1 MGNLDRRSFLKGGV
15 VAAGAAAFAG
25 TLSACAPSA
34 PQETGA
40 ADETL
45 ATTGEAWYGSP
56 ADPAT
61 FDVVDTVDCEVL
73 VCGLGAGGITAT
85 AAAAEKG
92 MNVIA
97 IEKGAGHGSIKSNI
111 GIIGARIDADCG
123 VEVDPMKVLDEHTR
137 YTNGWCDPRVTR
149 VWVRESG
156 ETFDWICDSIAEF
169 GATPFFE
176 YDVDEGMHGVWPVY
190 PVEHGF
196 HYTYTEEEQAKADEA
211 VAQSGD
217 PAAAMGI
224 LPQVG
229 DYVLRKAEE
238 WGADLRYETQ
248 LLQLAQD
255 DAGKVTGAYAQI
267 KDGVVLFNASKGVIL
282 ATGGYEAD
290 PELLVELNPAAAA
303 IGGVS
308 MAQAGCNGE
317 GIKAGIWVGGQKD
330 EIPTLM
336 TFERAA
342 IAPDAELGYPYQG
355 MTCWMGDQ
363 PFLKVNMNGQ
373 RVCCE
378 TSPYDYPLFVASH
391 QPGHKLASIWDSD
404 YQNQIVSFH
413 TIGCSRINLSETVNP
428 DGVPTGVGLSF
439 PANDMM
445 IGAAIEAGIIQQ
457 ADTIEE
463 LAEKLLIDPAALT
476 ATVERYNEL
485 AAKGVDE
492 DFGKPAKDLFALSKP
507 PYFGSYFG
515 GHVLCTID
523 GLRIDEH
530 MRVVNADNQPID
542 GLYAVGNCSGSMY
555 AGSYPELFIGNANGR
570 TITHA
575 RHAVMHIAG
584 EVK

>member
-25 TLSACAPSA
+25 ALSACAPSA

-73 VCGLGAGGITAT
+73 VCGLGAGGITAA

-97 IEKGAGHGSIKSNI
+97 IEKGAGHGSIKSDI
-111 GIIGARIDADCG
+111 GVIGTRIDT
-123 VEVDPMKVLDEHTR
+123 VEVDPLQMLNEHTR
-137 YTNGWCDPRVTR
+137 YANGWCDPRVTR
-149 VWVRESG
+149 VWATESG
-156 ETFDWICDSIAEF
+156 ATFDWISDSIAEF
-169 GATPFFE
+169 GATPYFE
-176 YDVDEGMHGVWPVY
+176 YDVDEGTHGVWPVY
-190 PVEHGF
+190 PTDHGF
-196 HYTYTEEEQAKADEA
+196 HYTYTEEEQAKADAA
-211 VAQSGD
+211 VAESGD
-217 PAAAMGI
+217 PAAAQGI

-229 DYVLRKAEE
+229 DYMLKKAEE
-238 WGADLRYETQ
+238 WGADLRYETPFV
-248 LLQLAQD
+248 QLAQD
-255 DAGKVTGAYAQI
+255 ENGKVTGAYAKI
-267 KDGVVLFNASKGVIL
+267 GDGCVLFNASKGVIL
-282 ATGGYEAD
+282 ATGGYEANPD
-290 PELLVELNPAAAA
+290 LLAELNPDAAA

-308 MAQAGCNGE
+308 MTQAGCEGE
-317 GIKAGIWVGGQKD
+317 GIKAGIWAGGMKD

-336 TFERAA
+336 TFARAA
-342 IAPDAELGYPYQG
+342 VAPDAELGYPYQG
-355 MTCWMGDQ
+355 MTCWIGDQ
-363 PFLKVNMNGQ
+363 PFLKVNLDGA

-378 TSPYDYPLFVASH
+378 TAPYDYPLHVAAL
-391 QPGHKLASIWDSD
+391 QPEYKLASIWDSD
-404 YQNQIVSFH
+404 YQNQIVAFH
-413 TIGCSRINLSETVNP
+413 TIGCSRINMSDTV
-428 DGVPTGVGLSF
+428 DAAGVPTGEGLSF
-439 PANDMM
+439 PACDMM
-445 IGAAIEAGIIQQ
+445 TGAAMEAGIVQQ

-463 LAEKLLIDPAALT
+463 LAEKLRVDPAGLT

-492 DFGKPAKDLFALSKP
+492 DFGKPAKDLLPLSKP
-507 PYFGSYFG
+507 PYFGAFFG
-515 GHVLCTID
+515 GHVLCTLD

-530 MRVVNADNQPID
+530 MRVLNTERKPIE

>member
-25 TLSACAPSA
+25 ALSACAPSA

-73 VCGLGAGGITAT
+73 VCGLGAGGITAA

-97 IEKGAGHGSIKSNI
+97 IEKGAGHGSIKSDI
-111 GIIGARIDADCG
+111 GVIGTRIDT
-123 VEVDPMKVLDEHTR
+123 VEVDPLQMLNEHTR
-137 YTNGWCDPRVTR
+137 YANGWCDPRVTR
-149 VWVRESG
+149 VWATESG
-156 ETFDWICDSIAEF
+156 ATFDWISDSIAEF
-169 GATPFFE
+169 GATPYFE
-176 YDVDEGMHGVWPVY
+176 YDVDEGTHGVWPVY
-190 PVEHGF
+190 PTDHGF
-196 HYTYTEEEQAKADEA
+196 HYTYTEEEQAKADAA
-211 VAQSGD
+211 VAESGD
-217 PAAAMGI
+217 PAAAQGI

-229 DYVLRKAEE
+229 DYMLKKAEE
-238 WGADLRYETQ
+238 WGADLRYETPFV
-248 LLQLAQD
+248 QLAQD
-255 DAGKVTGAYAQI
+255 ENGKVTGAYAKI
-267 KDGVVLFNASKGVIL
+267 GDGYVLFNASKGVIL
-282 ATGGYEAD
+282 ATGGYEANPD
-290 PELLVELNPAAAA
+290 LLAELNPDAAA

-308 MAQAGCNGE
+308 MTQAGCEGE
-317 GIKAGIWVGGQKD
+317 GIKAGIWAGGMKD

-336 TFERAA
+336 TFARAA
-342 IAPDAELGYPYQG
+342 VAPDAELGYPYQG
-355 MTCWMGDQ
+355 MTCWIGDQ
-363 PFLKVNMNGQ
+363 PFLKVNLDGA

-378 TSPYDYPLFVASH
+378 TAPYDYPLHVAAL
-391 QPGHKLASIWDSD
+391 QPEYKLASIWDSD
-404 YQNQIVSFH
+404 YQNQIVAFH
-413 TIGCSRINLSETVNP
+413 TTGCSRINMSDTV
-428 DGVPTGVGLSF
+428 DAAGVPTGEGLSF
-439 PANDMM
+439 PACDMM
-445 IGAAIEAGIIQQ
+445 IGAAMEAGIVQQ

-463 LAEKLLIDPAALT
+463 LAEKLRVDPAGLT

-492 DFGKPAKDLFALSKP
+492 DFGKPAKDLLPLSKP
-507 PYFGSYFG
+507 PYFGAFFG
-515 GHVLCTID
+515 GHVLCTLD

-530 MRVVNADNQPID
+530 MRVLNTERKPIE

>member
-25 TLSACAPSA
+25 ALSACAPSA

-73 VCGLGAGGITAT
+73 VCGLGAGGITAA

-97 IEKGAGHGSIKSNI
+97 IEKGAGHGSIKSDI
-111 GIIGARIDADCG
+111 GVIGTRIDT
-123 VEVDPMKVLDEHTR
+123 VEVDPLQMLNEHTR
-137 YTNGWCDPRVTR
+137 YANGWCDPRVTR
-149 VWVRESG
+149 VWATESG
-156 ETFDWICDSIAEF
+156 VTFDWISDSIAEF
-169 GATPFFE
+169 GATPYFE
-176 YDVDEGMHGVWPVY
+176 YDVDEGTHGVWPVY
-190 PVEHGF
+190 PTDHGF
-196 HYTYTEEEQAKADEA
+196 HYTYTEEEQAKADAA
-211 VAQSGD
+211 VAESGD
-217 PAAAMGI
+217 PAAAQGI

-229 DYVLRKAEE
+229 DYMLKKAEE
-238 WGADLRYETQ
+238 WGADLRYETPFV
-248 LLQLAQD
+248 QLAQD
-255 DAGKVTGAYAQI
+255 ENGKVTGAYAKI
-267 KDGVVLFNASKGVIL
+267 GDGCVLFNASKGVIL
-282 ATGGYEAD
+282 ATGGYEANPD
-290 PELLVELNPAAAA
+290 LLAELNPDAAA
-303 IGGVS
+303 IGGVF
-308 MAQAGCNGE
+308 MTQAGCEGE
-317 GIKAGIWVGGQKD
+317 GIKAGIWAGGMKD

-336 TFERAA
+336 TFARAA
-342 IAPDAELGYPYQG
+342 VAPDAELGYPYQG
-355 MTCWMGDQ
+355 MTCWIGDQ
-363 PFLKVNMNGQ
+363 PFLKVNLDGA

-378 TSPYDYPLFVASH
+378 TAPYDYPLHVAAL
-391 QPGHKLASIWDSD
+391 QPEYKLASIWDSD
-404 YQNQIVSFH
+404 YQNQIVAFH
-413 TIGCSRINLSETVNP
+413 TIGCSRINMSDTV
-428 DGVPTGVGLSF
+428 DAAGVPTGEGLSF
-439 PANDMM
+439 PACDMM
-445 IGAAIEAGIIQQ
+445 IGAAMEAGIVQQ

-463 LAEKLLIDPAALT
+463 LAEKLRVDPAGLT

-492 DFGKPAKDLFALSKP
+492 DFGKPAKDLLPLSKP
-507 PYFGSYFG
+507 PYFGAFFG
-515 GHVLCTID
+515 GHVLCTLD

-530 MRVVNADNQPID
+530 MRVLNTERKPIE

>member
-15 VAAGAAAFAG
+15 VAASAAAFAG

-34 PQETGA
+34 PQETAGTDA
-40 ADETL
+40 SL

-97 IEKGAGHGSIKSNI
+97 IEKGAGHGSIKSDI
-111 GIIGARIDADCG
+111 GVIGTRIDT
-123 VEVDPMKVLDEHTR
+123 VEVDPLQMLNEHTR
-137 YTNGWCDPRVTR
+137 YANGWCDPRVTR
-149 VWVRESG
+149 VWATESG
-156 ETFDWICDSIAEF
+156 ATFDWISDSIAEF
-169 GATPFFE
+169 GATPYFE
-176 YDVDEGMHGVWPVY
+176 YDVDEGTHGVWPVY
-190 PVEHGF
+190 PTDHGF
-196 HYTYTEEEQAKADEA
+196 HYTYTEEEQAKADAA
-211 VAQSGD
+211 VAESGD
-217 PAAAMGI
+217 PAAAQGI

-229 DYVLRKAEE
+229 DYMLKKAEE
-238 WGADLRYETQ
+238 WGADLRYETPFV
-248 LLQLAQD
+248 QLAQD
-255 DAGKVTGAYAQI
+255 ENGKVTGAYA
-267 KDGVVLFNASKGVIL
+267 KTGDGYVLFNASKGVIL
-282 ATGGYEAD
+282 ATGGYEANPD
-290 PELLVELNPAAAA
+290 LLAELNPDAAA

-308 MAQAGCNGE
+308 MTQAGCEGD
-317 GIKAGIWVGGQKD
+317 GIKAGIWAGGMKD

-336 TFERAA
+336 TFARAA
-342 IAPDAELGYPYQG
+342 VAPDAELGYPYQG
-355 MTCWMGDQ
+355 MTCWIGDQ
-363 PFLKVNMNGQ
+363 PFLKVNLDGA

-378 TSPYDYPLFVASH
+378 TAPYDYPLHVAAL
-391 QPGHKLASIWDSD
+391 QPEYKLASIWDSD
-404 YQNQIVSFH
+404 YQNQIVAFH
-413 TIGCSRINLSETVNP
+413 TIGCSRINMSDTV
-428 DGVPTGVGLSF
+428 DAAGVPTGEGLSF
-439 PANDMM
+439 PACDMM
-445 IGAAIEAGIIQQ
+445 IGAAMEAGIVQQ

-463 LAEKLLIDPAALT
+463 LAEKLRVDPAGLT

-492 DFGKPAKDLFALSKP
+492 DFGKPAKDLLPLSKP
-507 PYFGSYFG
+507 PYFGAFFG
-515 GHVLCTID
+515 GHVLCTLD

-530 MRVVNADNQPID
+530 MRVLSTDRKPIE
-542 GLYAVGNCSGSMY
+542 GLYAVGNCSGSVY
-555 AGSYPELFIGNANGR
+555 AATYPELFIGNANGR

>member
-25 TLSACAPSA
+25 ALSACAPSA

-73 VCGLGAGGITAT
+73 VCGLGAGGITAA

-92 MNVIA
+92 MNAIA
-97 IEKGAGHGSIKSNI
+97 IEKGAGHGSIKSDI
-111 GIIGARIDADCG
+111 GVIGTRIDT
-123 VEVDPMKVLDEHTR
+123 VEVDPLQMLNEHTR
-137 YTNGWCDPRVTR
+137 YANGWCDPRVTR
-149 VWVRESG
+149 VWATESG
-156 ETFDWICDSIAEF
+156 ATFDWISDSIAEF
-169 GATPFFE
+169 GATPYFE
-176 YDVDEGMHGVWPVY
+176 YDVDEGTHGVWPVY
-190 PVEHGF
+190 PTDHGF
-196 HYTYTEEEQAKADEA
+196 HYTYTEEEQAKADAA
-211 VAQSGD
+211 VAESGD
-217 PAAAMGI
+217 PAAAQGI

-229 DYVLRKAEE
+229 DYMLKKAEE
-238 WGADLRYETQ
+238 WGADLRYETPFV
-248 LLQLAQD
+248 QLAQD
-255 DAGKVTGAYAQI
+255 ENGKVTGAYAKI
-267 KDGVVLFNASKGVIL
+267 GDGCVLFNASKGVIL
-282 ATGGYEAD
+282 ATGGYEANPD
-290 PELLVELNPAAAA
+290 LLAELNPDAAA

-308 MAQAGCNGE
+308 MTQAGCEGE
-317 GIKAGIWVGGQKD
+317 GIKAGIWAGGMKD

-336 TFERAA
+336 TFARAA
-342 IAPDAELGYPYQG
+342 VAPDAELGYPYQG
-355 MTCWMGDQ
+355 MTCWIGDQ
-363 PFLKVNMNGQ
+363 PFLKVNLDGA

-378 TSPYDYPLFVASH
+378 TAPYDYPLHVAAL
-391 QPGHKLASIWDSD
+391 QPEYKLASIWDSD
-404 YQNQIVSFH
+404 YQNQIVAFH
-413 TIGCSRINLSETVNP
+413 TIGCSRINMSDTV
-428 DGVPTGVGLSF
+428 DAAGVPTGEGLSF
-439 PANDMM
+439 PACDMM
-445 IGAAIEAGIIQQ
+445 IGAAMEAGIVQQ

-463 LAEKLLIDPAALT
+463 LAEKLRVDPAGLT

-492 DFGKPAKDLFALSKP
+492 DFGKPAKDLLPLSKP
-507 PYFGSYFG
+507 PYFGAFFG
-515 GHVLCTID
+515 GHVLCTLD

-530 MRVVNADNQPID
+530 MRVLNTERKPIE

>member
-25 TLSACAPSA
+25 ALSACAPSA

-73 VCGLGAGGITAT
+73 VCGLGAGGITAA

-97 IEKGAGHGSIKSNI
+97 IEKGAGHGSIKSDI
-111 GIIGARIDADCG
+111 GVIGTRIDT
-123 VEVDPMKVLDEHTR
+123 VEVDPLQMLNEHTR
-137 YTNGWCDPRVTR
+137 YANGWCDPRVTC
-149 VWVRESG
+149 VWATESG
-156 ETFDWICDSIAEF
+156 VTFDWISDSIAEF
-169 GATPFFE
+169 GATPYFE
-176 YDVDEGMHGVWPVY
+176 YDVDEGTHGVWPVY
-190 PVEHGF
+190 PTDHGF
-196 HYTYTEEEQAKADEA
+196 HYTYTEEEQAKADAA
-211 VAQSGD
+211 VAESGD
-217 PAAAMGI
+217 PAAAQGI

-229 DYVLRKAEE
+229 DYMLKKAEE
-238 WGADLRYETQ
+238 WGADLRYETPFV
-248 LLQLAQD
+248 QLAQD
-255 DAGKVTGAYAQI
+255 ENGKVTGAYAKI
-267 KDGVVLFNASKGVIL
+267 GDGCVLFNASKGVIL
-282 ATGGYEAD
+282 ATGGYEANPD
-290 PELLVELNPAAAA
+290 LLAELNPDAAA

-308 MAQAGCNGE
+308 MTQAGCEGE
-317 GIKAGIWVGGQKD
+317 GIKAGIWAGGMKD

-336 TFERAA
+336 TFARAA
-342 IAPDAELGYPYQG
+342 VAPDAELGYPYQG
-355 MTCWMGDQ
+355 MTCWIGDQ
-363 PFLKVNMNGQ
+363 PFLKVNLDGA

-378 TSPYDYPLFVASH
+378 TAPYDYPLHVAAL
-391 QPGHKLASIWDSD
+391 QPEYKLASIWDSD
-404 YQNQIVSFH
+404 YQNQIVAFH
-413 TIGCSRINLSETVNP
+413 TIGCSRINMSDTV
-428 DGVPTGVGLSF
+428 DAAGVPTGEGLSF
-439 PANDMM
+439 PACDMM
-445 IGAAIEAGIIQQ
+445 IGAAMEAGIVQQ

-463 LAEKLLIDPAALT
+463 LAEKLRVDPAGLT

-492 DFGKPAKDLFALSKP
+492 DFGKPAKDLLPLSKP
-507 PYFGSYFG
+507 PYFGAFFG
-515 GHVLCTID
+515 GHVLCTLD

-530 MRVVNADNQPID
+530 MRVLNTERKPIE

>member
-97 IEKGAGHGSIKSNI
+97 IEKGAGHGSIKSDI
-111 GIIGARIDADCG
+111 GVIGTRIDT
-123 VEVDPMKVLDEHTR
+123 VEVDPFQMLNEHTR
-137 YTNGWCDPRVTR
+137 YANGWCDPRVTR
-149 VWVRESG
+149 VWATESG
-156 ETFDWICDSIAEF
+156 ATFDWISDSIAEF
-169 GATPFFE
+169 GATPYFE
-176 YDVDEGMHGVWPVY
+176 YDVDEGTHGVWPVY
-190 PVEHGF
+190 PTDHGF
-196 HYTYTEEEQAKADEA
+196 HYTYTEEEQAKADAA
-211 VAQSGD
+211 VAESGD
-217 PAAAMGI
+217 PAAAQGI

-229 DYVLRKAEE
+229 DYMLKKAEE
-238 WGADLRYETQ
+238 WGADLRYETPFV
-248 LLQLAQD
+248 QLAQD
-255 DAGKVTGAYAQI
+255 ENGKVTGAYA
-267 KDGVVLFNASKGVIL
+267 KTGDGYVLFNASKGVIL
-282 ATGGYEAD
+282 ATGGYEANPD
-290 PELLVELNPAAAA
+290 LLAELNPDAAA

-308 MAQAGCNGE
+308 MTQAGCEGD
-317 GIKAGIWVGGQKD
+317 GIKAGIWAGGMKD

-336 TFERAA
+336 TFARAA
-342 IAPDAELGYPYQG
+342 VAPDAELGYPYQG
-355 MTCWMGDQ
+355 MTCWIGDQ
-363 PFLKVNMNGQ
+363 PFLKVNLDGA

-378 TSPYDYPLFVASH
+378 TAPYDYPLHVAAL
-391 QPGHKLASIWDSD
+391 QPEYKLASIWDSD
-404 YQNQIVSFH
+404 YQNQIVAFH
-413 TIGCSRINLSETVNP
+413 TIGCSRINMSDTV
-428 DGVPTGVGLSF
+428 DVAGVPTGEGLSF
-439 PANDMM
+439 PACDMM
-445 IGAAIEAGIIQQ
+445 IGAAMEAGIVQQ

-463 LAEKLLIDPAALT
+463 LAEKLRVDPAGLT

-492 DFGKPAKDLFALSKP
+492 DFGKPAKDLLPLSKP
-507 PYFGSYFG
+507 PYFGAFFG
-515 GHVLCTID
+515 GHVLCTLD

-530 MRVVNADNQPID
+530 MRVLSTDRKPIE
-542 GLYAVGNCSGSMY
+542 GLYAVGNCSGSVY
-555 AGSYPELFIGNANGR
+555 AATYPELFIGNANGR

>member
-97 IEKGAGHGSIKSNI
+97 IEKGAGHGSIKSDI
-111 GIIGARIDADCG
+111 GVIGTRIDT
-123 VEVDPMKVLDEHTR
+123 VEVDPFQMLNEHTR
-137 YTNGWCDPRVTR
+137 YANGWCDPRVTR
-149 VWVRESG
+149 VWATESG
-156 ETFDWICDSIAEF
+156 ATFDWISDSIAEF
-169 GATPFFE
+169 GATPYFE
-176 YDVDEGMHGVWPVY
+176 YDVDEGTHGVWPVY
-190 PVEHGF
+190 PTDHGF
-196 HYTYTEEEQAKADEA
+196 HYTYTEEEQAKADAA
-211 VAQSGD
+211 VAESGD
-217 PAAAMGI
+217 PAAAQGI

-229 DYVLRKAEE
+229 DYMLKKAEE
-238 WGADLRYETQ
+238 WGADLRYETPFV
-248 LLQLAQD
+248 QLAQD
-255 DAGKVTGAYAQI
+255 ENGKVTGAYA
-267 KDGVVLFNASKGVIL
+267 KTGDGYVLFNASKGVIL
-282 ATGGYEAD
+282 ATGGYEASPD
-290 PELLVELNPAAAA
+290 LLAELNPDAAA

-308 MAQAGCNGE
+308 MTQAGCEGD
-317 GIKAGIWVGGQKD
+317 GIKAGIWAGGMKD

-336 TFERAA
+336 TFARAA
-342 IAPDAELGYPYQG
+342 VAPDAELGYPYQG
-355 MTCWMGDQ
+355 MTCWIGDQ
-363 PFLKVNMNGQ
+363 PFLKVNLDGA

-378 TSPYDYPLFVASH
+378 TAPYDYPLHVAAL
-391 QPGHKLASIWDSD
+391 QPEYKLASIWDSD
-404 YQNQIVSFH
+404 YQNQIVAFH
-413 TIGCSRINLSETVNP
+413 TIGCSRINMSDTV
-428 DGVPTGVGLSF
+428 DAAGVPTGEGLSF
-439 PANDMM
+439 PACDMM
-445 IGAAIEAGIIQQ
+445 IGAAMEVGIVQQ

-463 LAEKLLIDPAALT
+463 LAEKLRVDPAGLT

-492 DFGKPAKDLFALSKP
+492 DFGKPAKDLLPLSKP
-507 PYFGSYFG
+507 PYFGAFFG
-515 GHVLCTID
+515 GHVLCTLD

-530 MRVVNADNQPID
+530 MRVLSTDRKPIE
-542 GLYAVGNCSGSMY
+542 GLYAVGNCSGSVY
-555 AGSYPELFIGNANGR
+555 AATYPELFIGNANGR

>member
-25 TLSACAPSA
+25 ALSACAPSA

-73 VCGLGAGGITAT
+73 VCGLGAGGITAA

-97 IEKGAGHGSIKSNI
+97 IEKGAGHGSIKSDI
-111 GIIGARIDADCG
+111 GVIGTRIDT
-123 VEVDPMKVLDEHTR
+123 VEVDPLQMLNEHTR
-137 YTNGWCDPRVTR
+137 YANGWCDPRVTR
-149 VWVRESG
+149 VWATEYG
-156 ETFDWICDSIAEF
+156 ATFDWISDSIAEF
-169 GATPFFE
+169 GATPYFE
-176 YDVDEGMHGVWPVY
+176 YDVDEGTHGVWPVY
-190 PVEHGF
+190 PTDHGF
-196 HYTYTEEEQAKADEA
+196 HYTYTEEEQAKADAA
-211 VAQSGD
+211 VAESGD
-217 PAAAMGI
+217 PAAAQGI

-229 DYVLRKAEE
+229 DYMLKKAEE
-238 WGADLRYETQ
+238 WGADLRYETPFV
-248 LLQLAQD
+248 QLAQD
-255 DAGKVTGAYAQI
+255 ENGKVTGAYAKI
-267 KDGVVLFNASKGVIL
+267 GDGYVLFNASKGVIL
-282 ATGGYEAD
+282 ATGGYEANPD
-290 PELLVELNPAAAA
+290 LLAELNPDAAA

-308 MAQAGCNGE
+308 MTQAGCEGE
-317 GIKAGIWVGGQKD
+317 GIKAGIWAGGMKD

-336 TFERAA
+336 TFARAA
-342 IAPDAELGYPYQG
+342 VAPDAELGYPYQG
-355 MTCWMGDQ
+355 MTCWIGDQ
-363 PFLKVNMNGQ
+363 PFLKVNLDGA

-378 TSPYDYPLFVASH
+378 TAPYDYPLHVAAL
-391 QPGHKLASIWDSD
+391 QPEYKLASIWDSD
-404 YQNQIVSFH
+404 YQNQIVAFH
-413 TIGCSRINLSETVNP
+413 TIGCSRIKMSDTV
-428 DGVPTGVGLSF
+428 DAAGVPTGEGLSF
-439 PANDMM
+439 PACDMM
-445 IGAAIEAGIIQQ
+445 IGAAMEAGIVQQ

-463 LAEKLLIDPAALT
+463 LAEKLRVDPAGLT

-492 DFGKPAKDLFALSKP
+492 DFGKPAKDLLPLSKP
-507 PYFGSYFG
+507 PYFGAFFG
-515 GHVLCTID
+515 GHVLCTLD

-530 MRVVNADNQPID
+530 MRVLNTERKPIE

>member
-25 TLSACAPSA
+25 ALSACAPSA

-73 VCGLGAGGITAT
+73 VCGLGAGGITAA

-97 IEKGAGHGSIKSNI
+97 IEKGAGHGSIKSDI
-111 GIIGARIDADCG
+111 GVIGTRIDT
-123 VEVDPMKVLDEHTR
+123 VEVDPLQMLNEHTR
-137 YTNGWCDPRVTR
+137 YANGWCDPRVTR
-149 VWVRESG
+149 VWATESG
-156 ETFDWICDSIAEF
+156 VTFDWISDSIAEF
-169 GATPFFE
+169 GATPYFE
-176 YDVDEGMHGVWPVY
+176 YDVDEGTHGVWPVY
-190 PVEHGF
+190 PTDHGF

-211 VAQSGD
+211 VAESGD
-217 PAAAMGI
+217 PAAAQGI

-229 DYVLRKAEE
+229 DYMLKKAEE
-238 WGADLRYETQ
+238 WGADLRYETPFV
-248 LLQLAQD
+248 QLAQD
-255 DAGKVTGAYAQI
+255 ENGKVTGAYAKI
-267 KDGVVLFNASKGVIL
+267 GDGCVLFNASKGVIL
-282 ATGGYEAD
+282 ATGGYEANPD
-290 PELLVELNPAAAA
+290 LLAELNPDAAA

-308 MAQAGCNGE
+308 MTQAGCEGE
-317 GIKAGIWVGGQKD
+317 GIKAGIWAGGMKD

-336 TFERAA
+336 TFARAA
-342 IAPDAELGYPYQG
+342 VAPDAELGYPYQG
-355 MTCWMGDQ
+355 MTCWIGDQ
-363 PFLKVNMNGQ
+363 PFLKVNLDGA

-378 TSPYDYPLFVASH
+378 TAPYDYPLHVAAL
-391 QPGHKLASIWDSD
+391 QPEYKLASIWDSD
-404 YQNQIVSFH
+404 YQNQIVAFH
-413 TIGCSRINLSETVNP
+413 TIGCSRINMSDTV
-428 DGVPTGVGLSF
+428 DAAGVPTGEGLSF
-439 PANDMM
+439 PACDMM
-445 IGAAIEAGIIQQ
+445 IGAAMEAGIVQQ

-463 LAEKLLIDPAALT
+463 LAEKLRVDPAGLT

-492 DFGKPAKDLFALSKP
+492 DFGKPAKDLLPLSKP
-507 PYFGSYFG
+507 PYFGAFFG
-515 GHVLCTID
+515 GHVLCTLD

-530 MRVVNADNQPID
+530 MRVLNTERKPIE

>member
-25 TLSACAPSA
+25 ALSACAPSA

-56 ADPAT
+56 ADPET

-73 VCGLGAGGITAT
+73 VCGLGAGGITAA

-97 IEKGAGHGSIKSNI
+97 IEKGAGHGSIKSDI
-111 GIIGARIDADCG
+111 GVIGTRIDT
-123 VEVDPMKVLDEHTR
+123 VEVDPLQMLNEHTR
-137 YTNGWCDPRVTR
+137 YANGWCDPRVTR
-149 VWVRESG
+149 VWATESG
-156 ETFDWICDSIAEF
+156 VTFDWISDSIAEF
-169 GATPFFE
+169 GATPYFE
-176 YDVDEGMHGVWPVY
+176 YDVDEGTHGVWPVY
-190 PVEHGF
+190 PTDHGF
-196 HYTYTEEEQAKADEA
+196 HYTYTEEEQAKADAA
-211 VAQSGD
+211 VAESGD
-217 PAAAMGI
+217 PAAAQGI

-229 DYVLRKAEE
+229 DYMLKKAEE
-238 WGADLRYETQ
+238 WGADLRYETPFV
-248 LLQLAQD
+248 QLAQD
-255 DAGKVTGAYAQI
+255 ENGKVTGAYAKI
-267 KDGVVLFNASKGVIL
+267 GDGCVLFNASKGVIL
-282 ATGGYEAD
+282 ATGGYEANPD
-290 PELLVELNPAAAA
+290 LLAELNPDAAA

-308 MAQAGCNGE
+308 MTQAGCEGE
-317 GIKAGIWVGGQKD
+317 GIKAGIWAGGMKD

-336 TFERAA
+336 TFARAA
-342 IAPDAELGYPYQG
+342 VAPDAELGYPYQG
-355 MTCWMGDQ
+355 MTCWIGDQ
-363 PFLKVNMNGQ
+363 PFLKVNLDGA

-378 TSPYDYPLFVASH
+378 TAPYDYPLHVAAL
-391 QPGHKLASIWDSD
+391 QPEYKLASIWDSD
-404 YQNQIVSFH
+404 YQNQIVAFH
-413 TIGCSRINLSETVNP
+413 TIGCSRINMSDTV
-428 DGVPTGVGLSF
+428 DAAGVPTGEGLSF
-439 PANDMM
+439 PACDMM
-445 IGAAIEAGIIQQ
+445 IGAAMEAGIVQQ

-463 LAEKLLIDPAALT
+463 LAEKLRVDPAGLT

-492 DFGKPAKDLFALSKP
+492 DFGKPAKDLLPLSKP
-507 PYFGSYFG
+507 PYFGAFFG
-515 GHVLCTID
+515 GHVLCTLD

-530 MRVVNADNQPID
+530 MRVLNTERKPIE

>member
-25 TLSACAPSA
+25 ALSACAPSA

-61 FDVVDTVDCEVL
+61 FDVVDTIDCEVL
-73 VCGLGAGGITAT
+73 VCGLGAGGITAA

-97 IEKGAGHGSIKSNI
+97 IEKGAGHGSIKSDI
-111 GIIGARIDADCG
+111 GVIGTRIDT
-123 VEVDPMKVLDEHTR
+123 VEVDPLQMLNEHTR
-137 YTNGWCDPRVTR
+137 YANGWCDPRVTR
-149 VWVRESG
+149 VWATESG
-156 ETFDWICDSIAEF
+156 VTFDWISDSIAEF
-169 GATPFFE
+169 GATPYFE
-176 YDVDEGMHGVWPVY
+176 YDVDEGTHGVWPVY
-190 PVEHGF
+190 PTDHGF
-196 HYTYTEEEQAKADEA
+196 HYTYTEEEQAKADAA
-211 VAQSGD
+211 VAESGD
-217 PAAAMGI
+217 PAAAQGI

-229 DYVLRKAEE
+229 DYMLKKAEE
-238 WGADLRYETQ
+238 WGADLRYETPFV
-248 LLQLAQD
+248 QLAQD
-255 DAGKVTGAYAQI
+255 ENGKVTGAYAKI
-267 KDGVVLFNASKGVIL
+267 GDGCVLFNASKGVIL
-282 ATGGYEAD
+282 ATGGYEANPD
-290 PELLVELNPAAAA
+290 LLAELNPDAAA

-308 MAQAGCNGE
+308 MTQAGCEGE
-317 GIKAGIWVGGQKD
+317 GIKAGIWAGGMKD

-336 TFERAA
+336 TFARAA
-342 IAPDAELGYPYQG
+342 VAPDAELGYPYQG
-355 MTCWMGDQ
+355 MTCWIGDQ
-363 PFLKVNMNGQ
+363 PFLKVNLDGA

-378 TSPYDYPLFVASH
+378 TAPYDYPLHVAAL
-391 QPGHKLASIWDSD
+391 QPEYKLASIWDSD
-404 YQNQIVSFH
+404 YQNQIVAFH
-413 TIGCSRINLSETVNP
+413 TIGCSRINMSDTV
-428 DGVPTGVGLSF
+428 DAAGVPTGEGLSF
-439 PANDMM
+439 PACDMM
-445 IGAAIEAGIIQQ
+445 IGAAMEAGIVQQ

-463 LAEKLLIDPAALT
+463 LAEKLRVDPAGLT

-492 DFGKPAKDLFALSKP
+492 DFGKPAKDLLPLSKP
-507 PYFGSYFG
+507 PYFGAFFG
-515 GHVLCTID
+515 GHVLCTLD

-530 MRVVNADNQPID
+530 MRVLNTERKPIE

>member
-25 TLSACAPSA
+25 ALSACAPSA

-73 VCGLGAGGITAT
+73 VCGLGAGGITAA

-97 IEKGAGHGSIKSNI
+97 IEKGAGHGSIKSDI
-111 GIIGARIDADCG
+111 GVIGTRIDT
-123 VEVDPMKVLDEHTR
+123 VEVDPLQMLNEHTR
-137 YTNGWCDPRVTR
+137 YANGWCDPRVTR
-149 VWVRESG
+149 VWATESG
-156 ETFDWICDSIAEF
+156 VTFDWISDSIAEF
-169 GATPFFE
+169 GATPYFE
-176 YDVDEGMHGVWPVY
+176 YDVDEGTHGVWPVY
-190 PVEHGF
+190 PTDHGF
-196 HYTYTEEEQAKADEA
+196 HYTYTEEEQAKADAA
-211 VAQSGD
+211 VVESGD
-217 PAAAMGI
+217 PAAAQGI

-229 DYVLRKAEE
+229 DYMLKKAEE
-238 WGADLRYETQ
+238 WGADLRYETPFV
-248 LLQLAQD
+248 QLAQD
-255 DAGKVTGAYAQI
+255 ENGKVTGAYAKI
-267 KDGVVLFNASKGVIL
+267 GDGCVLFNASKGVIL
-282 ATGGYEAD
+282 ATGGYEANPD
-290 PELLVELNPAAAA
+290 LLAELNPDAAA

-308 MAQAGCNGE
+308 MTQAGCEGE
-317 GIKAGIWVGGQKD
+317 GIKAGIWAGGMKD

-336 TFERAA
+336 TFARAA
-342 IAPDAELGYPYQG
+342 VAPDAELGYPYQG
-355 MTCWMGDQ
+355 MTCWIGDQ
-363 PFLKVNMNGQ
+363 PFLKVNLDGA

-378 TSPYDYPLFVASH
+378 TAPYDYPLHVAAL
-391 QPGHKLASIWDSD
+391 QPEYKLASIWDSD
-404 YQNQIVSFH
+404 YQNQIFAFH
-413 TIGCSRINLSETVNP
+413 TIGCSRINMSDTV
-428 DGVPTGVGLSF
+428 DAAGVPTGEGLSF
-439 PANDMM
+439 PACDMM
-445 IGAAIEAGIIQQ
+445 IGAAMEAGIVQQ

-463 LAEKLLIDPAALT
+463 LAEKLRVDPAGLT

-492 DFGKPAKDLFALSKP
+492 DFGKPAKDLLPLSKP
-507 PYFGSYFG
+507 PYFGAFFG
-515 GHVLCTID
+515 GHVLCTLD

-530 MRVVNADNQPID
+530 MRVLNTERKPIE

>member
-15 VAAGAAAFAG
+15 VAAGAAVFAG
-25 TLSACAPSA
+25 ALSACAPSA

-73 VCGLGAGGITAT
+73 VCGLGAGGITAA

-97 IEKGAGHGSIKSNI
+97 IEKGAGHGSIKSDI
-111 GIIGARIDADCG
+111 GVIGTRIDT
-123 VEVDPMKVLDEHTR
+123 VEVDPLQMLNEHTR
-137 YTNGWCDPRVTR
+137 YANGWCDPRVTR
-149 VWVRESG
+149 VWATESG
-156 ETFDWICDSIAEF
+156 ATFDWISDSIAEF
-169 GATPFFE
+169 GATPYFE
-176 YDVDEGMHGVWPVY
+176 YDVDEGTHGVWPVY
-190 PVEHGF
+190 PTDHGF
-196 HYTYTEEEQAKADEA
+196 HYTYTEEEQAKADAA
-211 VAQSGD
+211 VAESGD
-217 PAAAMGI
+217 PAAAQGI

-229 DYVLRKAEE
+229 DYMLKKAEE
-238 WGADLRYETQ
+238 WGADLRYETPFV
-248 LLQLAQD
+248 QLAQD
-255 DAGKVTGAYAQI
+255 ENGKVTGAYAKI
-267 KDGVVLFNASKGVIL
+267 GDGYVLFNASKGVIL
-282 ATGGYEAD
+282 ATGGYEANPD
-290 PELLVELNPAAAA
+290 LLAELNPDAAA

-308 MAQAGCNGE
+308 MTQAGCEGE
-317 GIKAGIWVGGQKD
+317 GIKAGIWAGGMKD

-336 TFERAA
+336 TFARAA
-342 IAPDAELGYPYQG
+342 VAPDAELGYPYQG
-355 MTCWMGDQ
+355 MTCWIGDQ
-363 PFLKVNMNGQ
+363 PFLKVNLDGA

-378 TSPYDYPLFVASH
+378 TAPYDYPLHVAAL
-391 QPGHKLASIWDSD
+391 QPEYKLASIWDSD
-404 YQNQIVSFH
+404 YQNQIVAFH
-413 TIGCSRINLSETVNP
+413 TIGCSRINMSDTV
-428 DGVPTGVGLSF
+428 DAAGVPTGEGLSF
-439 PANDMM
+439 PACDMM
-445 IGAAIEAGIIQQ
+445 IGAAMEAGIVQQ

-463 LAEKLLIDPAALT
+463 LAEKLRVDPAGLT

-492 DFGKPAKDLFALSKP
+492 DFGKPAKDLLPLSKP
-507 PYFGSYFG
+507 PYFGAFFG
-515 GHVLCTID
+515 GHVLCTLD

-530 MRVVNADNQPID
+530 MRVLNTERKPIE

>member
-97 IEKGAGHGSIKSNI
+97 IEKGAGHGSIKSDI
-111 GIIGARIDADCG
+111 GVIGTRIDT
-123 VEVDPMKVLDEHTR
+123 VEVDPFQMLNEHTR
-137 YTNGWCDPRVTR
+137 YANGWCDPRVTR
-149 VWVRESG
+149 VWATESG
-156 ETFDWICDSIAEF
+156 ATFDWISDSIAEF
-169 GATPFFE
+169 GATPYFE
-176 YDVDEGMHGVWPVY
+176 YDVDEGTHGVWPVY
-190 PVEHGF
+190 PTDHGF
-196 HYTYTEEEQAKADEA
+196 HYTYTEEEQAKADAA
-211 VAQSGD
+211 VAESGD
-217 PAAAMGI
+217 PAAAQGI

-229 DYVLRKAEE
+229 DYMLKKAEE
-238 WGADLRYETQ
+238 WGADLRYETPFV
-248 LLQLAQD
+248 QLAQD
-255 DAGKVTGAYAQI
+255 ENGKVTGAYA
-267 KDGVVLFNASKGVIL
+267 KTGDGYVLFNASKGVIL
-282 ATGGYEAD
+282 ATGGYEANPD
-290 PELLVELNPAAAA
+290 LLAELNPDAAA

-308 MAQAGCNGE
+308 MTQAGCEGD
-317 GIKAGIWVGGQKD
+317 GIKAGIWVGGMKD

-336 TFERAA
+336 TFARAA
-342 IAPDAELGYPYQG
+342 VAPDAELGYPYQG
-355 MTCWMGDQ
+355 MTCWIGDQ
-363 PFLKVNMNGQ
+363 PFLKVNLDGA

-378 TSPYDYPLFVASH
+378 TAPYDYPLHVAAL
-391 QPGHKLASIWDSD
+391 QPEYKLASIWDSD
-404 YQNQIVSFH
+404 YQNQIVAFH
-413 TIGCSRINLSETVNP
+413 TIGCSRINMSDTV
-428 DGVPTGVGLSF
+428 DAAGVPTGEGLSF
-439 PANDMM
+439 PACDMM
-445 IGAAIEAGIIQQ
+445 IGAAMEAGIVQQ

-463 LAEKLLIDPAALT
+463 LAEKLRVDPAGLT

-492 DFGKPAKDLFALSKP
+492 DFGKPAKDLLPLSKP
-507 PYFGSYFG
+507 PYFGAFFG
-515 GHVLCTID
+515 GHVLCTLD

-530 MRVVNADNQPID
+530 MRVLSTDRKPIE
-542 GLYAVGNCSGSMY
+542 GLYAVGNCSGSVY
-555 AGSYPELFIGNANGR
+555 AATYPELFIGNANGR

>member
-25 TLSACAPSA
+25 ALSACAPSA

-73 VCGLGAGGITAT
+73 VCGLGAGGITAA

-97 IEKGAGHGSIKSNI
+97 IEKGAGHGSIKSDI
-111 GIIGARIDADCG
+111 GVIGTRIDT
-123 VEVDPMKVLDEHTR
+123 VEVDPLQMLNEHTR
-137 YTNGWCDPRVTR
+137 YANGWCDPRVTR
-149 VWVRESG
+149 VWATESG
-156 ETFDWICDSIAEF
+156 VTFDWISDSIAEF
-169 GATPFFE
+169 GATPYFE
-176 YDVDEGMHGVWPVY
+176 YDVDEGTHGVWPVY
-190 PVEHGF
+190 PTDHGF
-196 HYTYTEEEQAKADEA
+196 HYTYTEEEQAKADAA
-211 VAQSGD
+211 VAESGD
-217 PAAAMGI
+217 PAAAQGI

-229 DYVLRKAEE
+229 DYMLKKAEE
-238 WGADLRYETQ
+238 WGADLRYETPFV
-248 LLQLAQD
+248 QLAQD
-255 DAGKVTGAYAQI
+255 ENGKVTGAYAKI
-267 KDGVVLFNASKGVIL
+267 GDGCVLFNASKGVIL
-282 ATGGYEAD
+282 ATGGYEANPD
-290 PELLVELNPAAAA
+290 LLAELNPDAAA

-308 MAQAGCNGE
+308 MTQAGCEGE
-317 GIKAGIWVGGQKD
+317 GIKAGIWAGGMKD

-336 TFERAA
+336 TFARAA
-342 IAPDAELGYPYQG
+342 VAPDAELGYPYQG
-355 MTCWMGDQ
+355 MTCWIGDQ
-363 PFLKVNMNGQ
+363 PFLKVNLDGA

-378 TSPYDYPLFVASH
+378 TAPYDYPLHVAAL
-391 QPGHKLASIWDSD
+391 QPEYKLASIWDSD
-404 YQNQIVSFH
+404 YQNQIVAFH
-413 TIGCSRINLSETVNP
+413 TIGCSRINMSDTV
-428 DGVPTGVGLSF
+428 DAAGAPTGEGLSF
-439 PANDMM
+439 PACDMM
-445 IGAAIEAGIIQQ
+445 IGAAMEAGIVQQ

-463 LAEKLLIDPAALT
+463 LAEKLRVDPAGLT

-492 DFGKPAKDLFALSKP
+492 DFGKPAKDLLPLSKP
-507 PYFGSYFG
+507 PYFGAFFG
-515 GHVLCTID
+515 GHVLCTLD

-530 MRVVNADNQPID
+530 MRVLNTERKPIE

>member
-1 MGNLDRRSFLKGGV
+1 MGNLDRRSFLKGDV

-25 TLSACAPSA
+25 ALSACAPSA

-73 VCGLGAGGITAT
+73 VCGLGAGGITAA

-97 IEKGAGHGSIKSNI
+97 IEKGAGHGSIKSDI
-111 GIIGARIDADCG
+111 GVIGTRIDT
-123 VEVDPMKVLDEHTR
+123 VEVDPLQMLNEHTR
-137 YTNGWCDPRVTR
+137 YANGWCDPRVTR
-149 VWVRESG
+149 VWATESG
-156 ETFDWICDSIAEF
+156 VTFDWISDSIAEF
-169 GATPFFE
+169 GATPYFE
-176 YDVDEGMHGVWPVY
+176 YDVDEGTHGVWPVY
-190 PVEHGF
+190 PTDHGF
-196 HYTYTEEEQAKADEA
+196 HYTYTEEEQAKADAA
-211 VAQSGD
+211 VAESGD
-217 PAAAMGI
+217 PAAAQGI

-229 DYVLRKAEE
+229 DYMLKKAEE
-238 WGADLRYETQ
+238 WGADLRYETPFV
-248 LLQLAQD
+248 QLAQD
-255 DAGKVTGAYAQI
+255 ENGKVTGAYAKI
-267 KDGVVLFNASKGVIL
+267 GDGCVLFNASKGVIL
-282 ATGGYEAD
+282 ATGGYEANPD
-290 PELLVELNPAAAA
+290 LLAELNPDAAA

-308 MAQAGCNGE
+308 MTQAGCEGE
-317 GIKAGIWVGGQKD
+317 GIKAGIWAGGMKD

-336 TFERAA
+336 TFARAA
-342 IAPDAELGYPYQG
+342 VAPDAELGYPYQG
-355 MTCWMGDQ
+355 MTCWIGDQ
-363 PFLKVNMNGQ
+363 PFLKVNLDGA

-378 TSPYDYPLFVASH
+378 TAPYDYPLHVAAL
-391 QPGHKLASIWDSD
+391 QPEYKLASIWDSD
-404 YQNQIVSFH
+404 YQNQIVAFH
-413 TIGCSRINLSETVNP
+413 TIGCSRINMSDTV
-428 DGVPTGVGLSF
+428 DAAGVPTGEGLSF
-439 PANDMM
+439 PACDMM
-445 IGAAIEAGIIQQ
+445 IGAAMEAGIVQQ

-463 LAEKLLIDPAALT
+463 LAEKLRVDPAGLT

-492 DFGKPAKDLFALSKP
+492 DFGKPAKDLLPLSKP
-507 PYFGSYFG
+507 PYFGAFFG
-515 GHVLCTID
+515 GHVLCTLD

-530 MRVVNADNQPID
+530 MRVLNTERKPIE

>member
-25 TLSACAPSA
+25 ALSACAPSA

-73 VCGLGAGGITAT
+73 VCGLGAGGITAA

-97 IEKGAGHGSIKSNI
+97 IEKGAGHGSIKSDI
-111 GIIGARIDADCG
+111 GVIGTRIDT
-123 VEVDPMKVLDEHTR
+123 VEVDPLQMLNEHTR
-137 YTNGWCDPRVTR
+137 YANGWCDPRVTR
-149 VWVRESG
+149 VWATESG
-156 ETFDWICDSIAEF
+156 VTFDWISDSIAEF
-169 GATPFFE
+169 GATPYFE
-176 YDVDEGMHGVWPVY
+176 YDVDEGTHGVWPVY
-190 PVEHGF
+190 PTDHGF
-196 HYTYTEEEQAKADEA
+196 HYTYTEEEQAKADAA
-211 VAQSGD
+211 VVESGD
-217 PAAAMGI
+217 PAAAQGI

-229 DYVLRKAEE
+229 DYMLKKAEE
-238 WGADLRYETQ
+238 WGADLRYETPFV
-248 LLQLAQD
+248 QLAQD
-255 DAGKVTGAYAQI
+255 ENGKVTGAYAKI
-267 KDGVVLFNASKGVIL
+267 GDGCVLFNASKGVIL
-282 ATGGYEAD
+282 ATGGYEANPD
-290 PELLVELNPAAAA
+290 LLAELNPDAAA

-308 MAQAGCNGE
+308 MTQAGCEGE
-317 GIKAGIWVGGQKD
+317 GIKAGIWAGGMKD

-336 TFERAA
+336 TFARAA
-342 IAPDAELGYPYQG
+342 VAPDAELGYPYQG
-355 MTCWMGDQ
+355 MTCWIGDQ
-363 PFLKVNMNGQ
+363 PFLKVNLDGA

-378 TSPYDYPLFVASH
+378 TAPYDYPLHVAAL
-391 QPGHKLASIWDSD
+391 QPEYKLASIWDSD
-404 YQNQIVSFH
+404 YQNQIVAFH
-413 TIGCSRINLSETVNP
+413 TIGCSRINMSDTV
-428 DGVPTGVGLSF
+428 DAAGVPTGEGLSF
-439 PANDMM
+439 PACDMM
-445 IGAAIEAGIIQQ
+445 IGAAMEAGIVQQ

-463 LAEKLLIDPAALT
+463 LAEKLRVDPAGLT

-492 DFGKPAKDLFALSKP
+492 DFGKPAKDLLPLSKP
-507 PYFGSYFG
+507 PYFGAFFG
-515 GHVLCTID
+515 GHVLCTLD

-530 MRVVNADNQPID
+530 MRVLNTERKPIE

>member
-25 TLSACAPSA
+25 ALSACAPSA

-73 VCGLGAGGITAT
+73 VCGLGAGGITAA

-97 IEKGAGHGSIKSNI
+97 IEKGAGHGSIKSDI
-111 GIIGARIDADCG
+111 GVIGTRIDT
-123 VEVDPMKVLDEHTR
+123 VEVDPLQMLNEHTR
-137 YTNGWCDPRVTR
+137 YANGWCDPRVTR
-149 VWVRESG
+149 VWATESG
-156 ETFDWICDSIAEF
+156 ATFDWISDSIAEF
-169 GATPFFE
+169 GATPYFE
-176 YDVDEGMHGVWPVY
+176 YDVDEGTHGVWPVY
-190 PVEHGF
+190 PTDHGF
-196 HYTYTEEEQAKADEA
+196 HYTYTEEEQAKADAA
-211 VAQSGD
+211 VAESGD
-217 PAAAMGI
+217 PAAAQGI

-229 DYVLRKAEE
+229 DYMLKKAEE
-238 WGADLRYETQ
+238 WGADLRYETPFV
-248 LLQLAQD
+248 QLAQD
-255 DAGKVTGAYAQI
+255 ENGKVTGAYAKI
-267 KDGVVLFNASKGVIL
+267 GDGCVLFNASKGVIL
-282 ATGGYEAD
+282 ATGGYEANPD
-290 PELLVELNPAAAA
+290 LLAELNPDAAA

-308 MAQAGCNGE
+308 MTQAGCEGE
-317 GIKAGIWVGGQKD
+317 GIKAGIWAGGMKD

-336 TFERAA
+336 TFARAA
-342 IAPDAELGYPYQG
+342 VAPDAELGYPYQG
-355 MTCWMGDQ
+355 MTCWIGDQ
-363 PFLKVNMNGQ
+363 PFLKVNLDGA

-378 TSPYDYPLFVASH
+378 TAPYDYPLHVAAL
-391 QPGHKLASIWDSD
+391 QPEYKLASIWDSD
-404 YQNQIVSFH
+404 YQNQIVAFH
-413 TIGCSRINLSETVNP
+413 TIGCSRINMSDTV
-428 DGVPTGVGLSF
+428 DAAGVPTGEGLSF
-439 PANDMM
+439 PACDMM
-445 IGAAIEAGIIQQ
+445 IGAAMEAGIVQQ

-463 LAEKLLIDPAALT
+463 LAEKLRVDPAGLT

-492 DFGKPAKDLFALSKP
+492 DFGKPAKDLLPLSKP
-507 PYFGSYFG
+507 PYFGAFFG
-515 GHVLCTID
+515 GHVLCTLD

-530 MRVVNADNQPID
+530 MRVLNTERKPIE

-555 AGSYPELFIGNANGR
+555 AGSYPELFIGNADGR

>member
-25 TLSACAPSA
+25 ALSACAPSA

-73 VCGLGAGGITAT
+73 VCGLGAGGITAA

-97 IEKGAGHGSIKSNI
+97 IEKGAGHGSIKSDI
-111 GIIGARIDADCG
+111 GVIGTRIDT
-123 VEVDPMKVLDEHTR
+123 VEVDPLQMLNEHTR
-137 YTNGWCDPRVTR
+137 YANGWCDPRVTR
-149 VWVRESG
+149 VWATESG
-156 ETFDWICDSIAEF
+156 ATFDWISDSIAEF
-169 GATPFFE
+169 GATPYFE
-176 YDVDEGMHGVWPVY
+176 YDVDEGTHGVWPVY
-190 PVEHGF
+190 PTDHGF
-196 HYTYTEEEQAKADEA
+196 HYTYTEEEQARADAA
-211 VAQSGD
+211 VAESGD
-217 PAAAMGI
+217 PAAAQGI

-229 DYVLRKAEE
+229 DYMLKKAEE
-238 WGADLRYETQ
+238 WGADLRYETPFV
-248 LLQLAQD
+248 QLAQD
-255 DAGKVTGAYAQI
+255 ENGKVTGAYAKI
-267 KDGVVLFNASKGVIL
+267 GDGYVLFNASKGVIL
-282 ATGGYEAD
+282 ATGGYEASPD
-290 PELLVELNPAAAA
+290 LLAELNPDAAA

-308 MAQAGCNGE
+308 MTQAGCEGE
-317 GIKAGIWVGGQKD
+317 GIKAGSWAGGMKD

-336 TFERAA
+336 TFARAA
-342 IAPDAELGYPYQG
+342 VAPDAELGYPYQG
-355 MTCWMGDQ
+355 MTCWIGDQ
-363 PFLKVNMNGQ
+363 PFLKVNLDGA

-378 TSPYDYPLFVASH
+378 TAPYDYPLHVAAL
-391 QPGHKLASIWDSD
+391 QPEYKLASIWDSD
-404 YQNQIVSFH
+404 YQNQIVAFH
-413 TIGCSRINLSETVNP
+413 TIGCSRINMSDTV
-428 DGVPTGVGLSF
+428 DAAGVPTGEGLSF
-439 PANDMM
+439 PACDMM
-445 IGAAIEAGIIQQ
+445 IGAAMEAGIVQQ

-463 LAEKLLIDPAALT
+463 LAEKLRVDPAGLT

-492 DFGKPAKDLFALSKP
+492 DFGKPAKDLLPLSKP
-507 PYFGSYFG
+507 PYFGAFFG
-515 GHVLCTID
+515 GHVLCTLD

-530 MRVVNADNQPID
+530 MRVLNTERKPIE